1 MKILLIHTFYGQ
13 SGGEDQVFRNE
24 CDLLSGAAEAR
35 QLCFDNGGKKI
46 QVLFKFI
53 LGPFNLFSLSK
64 FRSAIKADRPDVI
77 HIHNWHFAASPILI
91 RAAKKLQIPVVVT
104 LHNYRLLC
112 PSATLFHNGKLFT
125 ESLREPFPWKA
136 IMSKVYRN
144 SRIQTFWLAA
154 ITHWHKRLKTW
165 QGVDRYIALNE
176 FSKDLFLKSDLN
188 LSENQIDVKAN
199 FVTDG
204 GWSVKGQEKYYLFV
218 GRLSP
223 EKGIP
228 TLLAAFSNTEYEL
241 RIVGDG
247 PLRKDVERF
256 ADEYKNISYLGSR
269 SNEEIRSLMKSS
281 MALVF
286 PSIWY
291 EGMPMTILEA
301 FSTGTCV
308 IGSRLGA
315 MESLITHDH
324 NGYLFTPGDIRGL
337 RSSIAEWEALDQL
350 SRTIRS
356 INARKTYETHYTP
369 EENLDK
375 LLSIY
380 RSAIGTQASPV
391 AEKGASL
398 KTIVMDFP
406 VFNAALD
413 KMQLNQ
419 KTVINTI
426 NQYSYVMTTKDPV
439 FKEALMSSDVLLPD
453 GVGITIASSL
463 LNGIK
468 MNKIAGA
475 ELHEFLL
482 TKLQKEGGSCFY
494 LGSSETTLLKI
505 RLHVNQEFPSI
516 TVHTFSPPFK
526 KEFSEED
533 NRLMIEEINRVRPDV
548 LFIGMTAPK
557 QEKWAYQH
565 YKSVDARV
573 ICAIGAVFDFYA
585 GTVSR
590 PSQFW
595 IDMRMEWLV
604 RLVNEPGRMWKR
616 YLYYGPYFVYIL
628 ISKKLKKSLIVQPDL
643 VKQTKSIEVSNYT
656 LNSKKARVH

>member
-13 SGGEDQVFRNE
+13 SGGEDQVFKNE
-24 CDLLSGAAEAR
+24 CDLLSCAAEAR
-35 QLCFDNGGKKI
+35 QLCFDNGGKKAE
-46 QVLFKFI
+46 VLFKFI
-53 LGPFNLFSLSK
+53 LGPFNVFSLSK
-64 FRSAIKADRPDVI
+64 FKSAIKADRPDVI

-125 ESLREPFPWKA
+125 ESLKERFPWKA
-136 IMSKVYRN
+136 ISSKVYRN
-144 SRIQTFWLAA
+144 SRFQTFWLAG
-154 ITHWHKRLKTW
+154 ITYWHKRLKTW

-176 FSKDLFLKSDLN
+176 FSKDLFLKSDLK
-188 LSENQIDVKAN
+188 LSEDQIDVKAN
-199 FVTDG
+199 FVTDSG
-204 GWSVKGQEKYYLFV
+204 CNIKDRGTYYLYV

-228 TLLAAFSNTEYEL
+228 TLLAAFSNTAYEL

-247 PLRKDVERF
+247 PLRKDVEQF
-256 ADEYKNISYLGSR
+256 AGENANITYLGPR
-269 SNEEIRSLMKSS
+269 SNQEIRNLMKSAR
-281 MALVF
+281 ALIF

-301 FSTGTCV
+301 FSTGTV
-308 IGSRLGA
+308 VMGSRLGA

-337 RSSIAEWEALDQL
+337 RSSIAEWEAMDLL
-350 SRTIRS
+350 SKTIKS
-356 INARKTYETHYTP
+356 INARRTYECHYTP
-369 EENLDK
+369 ENNLEQ

-380 RSAIGTQASPV
+380 SSAIHSKAGVTEGIAPKQ
-391 AEKGASL
+391 E
-398 KTIVMDFP
+398 TIIMDFP
-406 VFNAALD
+406 VFNSSLD
-413 KMQLNQ
+413 KIELKR

-426 NQYSYVMTTKDPV
+426 NQYSYVLTTKDPV

-453 GVGITIASSL
+453 GVGMTIASRL

-468 MNKIAGA
+468 VKKIAGA

-494 LGSSETTLLKI
+494 LGSSESTLRKI
-505 RLHVNQEFPSI
+505 SVHVHQEFPNVS
-516 TVHTFSPPFK
+516 VHTFSPPFK
-526 KEFSEED
+526 KEFSDED
-533 NRLMIEEINRVRPDV
+533 NRVMIEEINRVKPDV

-565 YKSVDARV
+565 HKVVDAGV

-585 GTVSR
+585 GTINR
-590 PSQFW
+590 PSEFW
-595 IDMRMEWLV
+595 INMKMEWLV
-604 RLVNEPGRMWKR
+604 RLINEPGRMWKR
-616 YLYYGPYFVYIL
+616 YLYYGPYFMYIL
-628 ISKKLKKSLIVQPDL
+628 ACKKFKNSLIIPPDIA
-643 VKQTKSIEVSNYT
+643 KQTKSVEVSHYT
-656 LNSKKARVH
+656 LNSKNARVH

>member
-13 SGGEDQVFRNE
+13 SGGEDQVFKNE
-24 CDLLSGAAEAR
+24 CDLLSCAAEAR
-35 QLCFDNGGKKI
+35 QLCFDNGGKKA

-53 LGPFNLFSLSK
+53 LGPFNVFSLSK

-125 ESLREPFPWKA
+125 ESLKERFPWKA
-136 IMSKVYRN
+136 ISNKVYRN
-144 SRIQTFWLAA
+144 SRFQTFWLAA

-188 LSENQIDVKAN
+188 LNENQIDVKAN
-199 FVTDG
+199 FVTDSG
-204 GWSVKGQEKYYLFV
+204 CNVKDREKYYLFV

-223 EKGIP
+223 EKGLP
-228 TLLAAFSNTEYEL
+228 TLLAAFSNTGYEL

-247 PLRKDVERF
+247 PLREDVERF
-256 ADEYKNISYLGSR
+256 ANENTNIKYLGSR
-269 SNEEIRSLMKSS
+269 SNEEIRNLMKNAR
-281 MALVF
+281 ALVF

-301 FSTGTCV
+301 FSTGTFV

-337 RSSIAEWEALDQL
+337 RSSIAEWEALDLL
-350 SRTIRS
+350 SKTIKS
-356 INARKTYETHYTP
+356 INARRTYESHYTP
-369 EENLDK
+369 EDNLDK

-380 RSAIGTQASPV
+380 SSAINTKPSTNEAKAPNLDTV
-391 AEKGASL
+391 
-398 KTIVMDFP
+398 VMDFP
-406 VFNAALD
+406 VFNAPLD
-413 KMQLNQ
+413 KMELKQ

-426 NQYSYVMTTKDPV
+426 NQYSYVLTTKDPI

-453 GVGITIASSL
+453 GVGMTLASRF

-468 MNKIAGA
+468 VNKIAGA

-494 LGSSETTLLKI
+494 LGSSETTLQKI
-505 RLHVNQEFPSI
+505 ESHVNQEFPAV
-516 TVHTFSPPFK
+516 TVHTYSPPFK
-526 KEFSEED
+526 KEFSGED
-533 NRLMIEEINRVRPDV
+533 NRAMIEEINKVKPDV

-565 YKSVDARV
+565 YKDVDAGV
-573 ICAIGAVFDFYA
+573 LCAIGAVFDFYA
-585 GTVSR
+585 GTIKR
-590 PSQFW
+590 PSKFW
-595 IDMRMEWLV
+595 INMKMEWFV

-616 YLYYGPYFVYIL
+616 YLYYGPYFMYIL
-628 ISKKLKKSLIVQPDL
+628 VGKKFKKTLTIPPNL

-656 LNSKKARVH
+656 LNSKNARVH